1 MVSFAVSGSQSVEL
15 NADTSSDYTTRLFNN
30 TKLSSKKGRL
40 KLENGGKEKGGWEN
54 VILWEGTNIHCLK
67 K

>member
-30 TKLSSKKGRL
+30 TKLSSKKDQL
-40 KLENGGKEKGGWEN
+40 KLENGGKEK
-54 VILWEGTNIHCLK
+54 EG
-67 K
+67 

>member
-30 TKLSSKKGRL
+30 TKLSSKKDQL

-54 VILWEGTNIHCLK
+54 VILWEGTNTHCLK